1 MCGIAGYLGSVAPSA
16 DRVARTL
23 TRMNNRGPDARGQVR
38 LADERVCLL
47 HTRLAILDLDRRSNQ
62 PFEAE
67 GCWLVFNGEI
77 YNYLELRAALE
88 RRGHRFHTTSDT
100 EVLLRSYLAD
110 GPDCV
115 RDFEGMWAFAI
126 WDSRSNALLL
136 SRDRFGEKPL
146 VTTTRPDGFYFA
158 SETGILAELT
168 SHRPPVNRRQLARY
182 LVQGYKSL
190 RKNHET
196 FFEGVCDFPAGCTMT
211 IGLDGRSTVARY
223 WSPTFAVE
231 PDMTLAEA
239 VAGTKARLL
248 ESVKIRLRSD
258 VPLAFCLSGGVDSAA
273 LVSIAAK
280 EFGCRAATFS
290 IIDDDPR
297 YNELD
302 SIQATVADTGVE
314 PHFIAIPRDESL
326 ERLRALIR
334 YHDAPIATITYF
346 VHSLMSERLARGGF
360 RVVFS
365 GTSADELVTGYYD
378 HFLLHLAEVAGTPAH
393 AAALAGFE
401 THTATFVRNP
411 VFKNPRLY
419 LDDPRFRDHVY
430 DHTAEFAGHLR
441 GPQPEQFHEAIYC
454 QSLLRNRML
463 NELLHEAT
471 PVILH
476 EDDLNSMFHSVEN
489 RSPYLDSRLVA
500 FAYSIPARHLIH
512 DGHAKHVLRE
522 AVTGLLNDEVRL
534 DRRKRG
540 FNASINSLVDLRDS
554 GFQAWLLDRDSPL
567 ADLIDVEAVRPLLA
581 LDPAPNHYSKFLF
594 NLINVRIFC
603 DFRV

>member
-1 MCGIAGYLGSVAPSA
+1 MCGIAGYLGSDAPSA

-23 TRMNNRGPDARGQVR
+23 ARMNNRGPDARGQVR

-47 HTRLAILDLDRRSNQ
+47 HTRLAILDLDPRSNQ

-77 YNYLELRAALE
+77 YNYVELRAALE
-88 RRGHRFHTTSDT
+88 RRGHRFRTTSDT

-126 WDSRSNALLL
+126 WDSRSNTLLL

-146 VTTTRPDGFYFA
+146 VTATRPDGFYFA

-168 SHRPPVNRRQLARY
+168 GHRPPVNRRQLARY

-190 RKNHET
+190 RKGHET

-346 VHSLMSERLARGGF
+346 VHSLISERLARGGF

-365 GTSADELVTGYYD
+365 GTSADELFTGYYD

-393 AAALAGFE
+393 AAALAGFD

-430 DHTAEFAGHLR
+430 DNAAEFAGHLR
-441 GPQPEQFHEAIYC
+441 GPQPEPFHEATYC

-522 AVTGLLNDEVRL
+522 AVAGLLNDEVRL

-540 FNASINSLVDLRDS
+540 FNASINSLVDLRDP
-554 GFQAWLLDRDSPL
+554 GFQAWLLDPDSPL

-594 NLINVRIFC
+594 NLINVRMFLELC
-603 DFRV
+603 A

>member
-1 MCGIAGYLGSVAPSA
+1 MCGIAGYLGSQPPSG

-23 TRMNNRGPDARGQVR
+23 ARMHNRGPDARGHVR
-38 LADERVCLL
+38 LADGRVSLL
-47 HTRLAILDLDRRSNQ
+47 HTRLSILDLDPRSNQ
-62 PFEAE
+62 PFEAD

-77 YNYLELRAALE
+77 YNYVELRAALK
-88 RRGHRFHTTSDT
+88 RRGHRFRTASDT

-115 RDFEGMWAFAI
+115 SDFEGMWAFAI
-126 WDSRSNALLL
+126 WDSRTQTLLL

-146 VTTTRPDGFYFA
+146 VTATRPDGFYFA
-158 SETGILAELT
+158 SETGILTQLT
-168 SHRPPVNRRQLARY
+168 AHRPPVNRRQLTRY

-190 RKNHET
+190 RKGHDT
-196 FFEGVCDFPAGCTMT
+196 FFEGVCDFPAGCTMA
-211 IGLDGRSTVARY
+211 IDLDGRPTVSRY
-223 WSPTFAVE
+223 WSPTVAPE
-231 PDMTLAEA
+231 PDMTFAEA
-239 VAGTKARLL
+239 VAGTRARLL

-258 VPLAFCLSGGVDSAA
+258 VPLAFCLSGGVDSSA

-290 IIDDDPR
+290 IIDEDPR

-302 SIQATVADTGVE
+302 SIQATVTDTGVE
-314 PHFIAIPRDESL
+314 PHYIPIPKGETL
-326 ERLRALIR
+326 ERLRRLIR

-346 VHSLMSERLARGGF
+346 VHSLISERLAAGGF

-365 GTSADELVTGYYD
+365 GTSADELFTGYYD

-411 VFKNPRLY
+411 VLKNPRLY
-419 LDDPRFRDHVY
+419 LDDPQYREHVY
-430 DHTAEFAGHLR
+430 DNAAEFAGYLR
-441 GPQPEQFHEAIYC
+441 GPQPEKFHEIAYC
-454 QSLLRNRML
+454 PSLLRNRML

-476 EDDLNSMFHSVEN
+476 EDDLNSMLHSVEN

-500 FAYSIPARHLIH
+500 FAYSIPARHLVH

-522 AVTGLLNDEVRL
+522 AVAGLLNDEVRL

-540 FNASINSLVDLRDS
+540 FNASINSLVDLRDP
-554 GFQAWLLDRDSPL
+554 GFQSWLLDRDSAL
-567 ADLIDVEAVRPLLA
+567 ADLIDVNAVRPLLA
-581 LDPAPNHYSKFLF
+581 LDPAPNHYSKFIF
-594 NLINVRIFC
+594 NLINARMFLDLC
-603 DFRV
+603 A

>member
-1 MCGIAGYLGSVAPSA
+1 
-16 DRVARTL
+16 
-23 TRMNNRGPDARGQVR
+23 
-38 LADERVCLL
+38 
-47 HTRLAILDLDRRSNQ
+47 
-62 PFEAE
+62 
-67 GCWLVFNGEI
+67 
-77 YNYLELRAALE
+77 
-88 RRGHRFHTTSDT
+88 
-100 EVLLRSYLAD
+100 
-110 GPDCV
+110 
-115 RDFEGMWAFAI
+115 
-126 WDSRSNALLL
+126 
-136 SRDRFGEKPL
+136 
-146 VTTTRPDGFYFA
+146 
-158 SETGILAELT
+158 
-168 SHRPPVNRRQLARY
+168 
-182 LVQGYKSL
+182 
-190 RKNHET
+190 
-196 FFEGVCDFPAGCTMT
+196 
-211 IGLDGRSTVARY
+211 
-223 WSPTFAVE
+223 
-231 PDMTLAEA
+231 
-239 VAGTKARLL
+239 
-248 ESVKIRLRSD
+248 
-258 VPLAFCLSGGVDSAA
+258 
-273 LVSIAAK
+273 
-280 EFGCRAATFS
+280 
-290 IIDDDPR
+290 
-297 YNELD
+297 
-302 SIQATVADTGVE
+302 VADTGVE

-346 VHSLMSERLARGGF
+346 VHSLISERLARGGF

-365 GTSADELVTGYYD
+365 GTSADELFTGYYD

-393 AAALAGFE
+393 AAALAGFD

-430 DHTAEFAGHLR
+430 DNAAEFAGHLR
-441 GPQPEQFHEAIYC
+441 GPQPEPFHEATYC

-522 AVTGLLNDEVRL
+522 AVAGLLNDEVRL

-540 FNASINSLVDLRDS
+540 FNASINSLVDLRDP
-554 GFQAWLLDRDSPL
+554 GFQAWLLDPDSPL

-594 NLINVRIFC
+594 NLINVRMFLELC
-603 DFRV
+603 A